1 MSEDVVSE
9 DRAAEPTE
17 RPAEPVAIVFR
28 RRVRPGHESEYEA
41 WLEGMQKD
49 TRGMPGYLGVEVV
62 RPAAGGREYVSLLR
76 FASVEA
82 LARWETSD
90 LRSAWLARL
99 PADAVEGD
107 AEVRRVEGMEAW
119 FTAGTPT
126 APKWKMALV
135 LVTVVYGLILLLS
148 PIVTA
153 IVGEETPLDLRL
165 FVSVCI
171 EVTLMTWLVMPA
183 LTRVLGGWLFAK

>member
-1 MSEDVVSE
+1 MSEGADG
-9 DRAAEPTE
+9 AGAEE
-17 RPAEPVAIVFR
+17 RPEPVAIVFR
-28 RRVRPGHESEYEA
+28 RRVRPGREAEYEA
-41 WLEGMQKD
+41 WLAGMQKD
-49 TRGMPGYLGVEVV
+49 TRGMPGYLGVEVA
-62 RPAAGGREYVSLLR
+62 RPAAGGHEYVSLLR

-82 LARWETSD
+82 LSQWESSE
-90 LRSAWLARL
+90 LRSAWLARI

-107 AEVRRVEGMEAW
+107 AEVRRLEGMEAW
-119 FTAGTPT
+119 FTAGTPA

-148 PIVTA
+148 PLVGA
-153 IVGEETPLDLRL
+153 ILGEETPLELRL

-183 LTRVLGGWLFAK
+183 LTRGLGRWLFAK

>member
-1 MSEDVVSE
+1 MGEPSE
-9 DRAAEPTE
+9 E
-17 RPAEPVAIVFR
+17 RRTEPVAIVFR
-28 RRVRPGHESEYEA
+28 RRVRRGREAEYEA
-41 WLEGMQKD
+41 WLDGMQKEQ
-49 TRGMPGYLGVEVV
+49 RGMPGYLGVEVA
-62 RPAAGGREYVSLLR
+62 RPAPGGSEYVCLLR

-82 LARWETSD
+82 LTRWESSALRTS
-90 LRSAWLARL
+90 WLARL
-99 PADAVEGD
+99 PKDAVEGD

-119 FTAGTPT
+119 FTAGTPV

-153 IVGEETPLDLRL
+153 ILGEETPLDVRL
-165 FVSVCI
+165 FVSVCL

-183 LTRVLGGWLFAK
+183 LTRALGRWLFAT